1 MQKSSMGVKWG
12 WLYPAFRAELLTG
25 QPGPATP
32 SARRGRA
39 TSITKDTRG
48 HNSRLPRKE
57 GGRTVQSGCV
67 GCHHVCLDEHAQTG
81 NTNRAAERT

>member
-32 SARRGRA
+32 SARWGQA
-39 TSITKDTRG
+39 PSITNDTRG
-48 HNSRLPRKE
+48 SSSRLQRKE
-57 GGRTVQSGCV
+57 GGSTVQSGCV
-67 GCHHVCLDEHAQTG
+67 GCHHVYLDEHAQTR